1 MKKILLALAIVFG
14 VVSGAS
20 AQTKAVKTVK
30 ISLPTVQCE
39 MSKTQIET
47 YLKRFDGVGA
57 ITVNWKTKE
66 ATVKYLTD
74 RITEEEIKA
83 AIANVG
89 YDANEITAEPDA
101 YKRLPVC
108 CKKPVTAD
116 KKN

>member
-1 MKKILLALAIVFG
+1 MKKIFLAIALLI
-14 VVSGAS
+14 GATTGAFS
-20 AQTKAVKTVK
+20 QTKAVKTVK

-47 YLKRFDGVGA
+47 YLKRYDGIGA
-57 ITVNWKTKE
+57 INVNWKKKE

-101 YKRLPVC
+101 YKRLPAC
-108 CKKPVTAD
+108 CRKPATVE